1 MSIWISVDGAGNFGA
16 AAQWEQRPPS
26 VRKTFIR
33 SSRVMPGCP
42 ERQSQHLS
50 EFPDAATKSRC
61 AVPCTNR
68 AFMDDVEAS
77 GIGSEREADSPVCWK
92 QWKCEQEMERLE

>member
-1 MSIWISVDGAGNFGA
+1 
-16 AAQWEQRPPS
+16 
-26 VRKTFIR
+26 
-33 SSRVMPGCP
+33 MPGCP

-92 QWKCEQEMERLE
+92 QWKCEQEMERLEGVIVHFTARALRHLELEGPDQM

>member
-1 MSIWISVDGAGNFGA
+1 MFFRFGDL
-16 AAQWEQRPPS
+16 
-26 VRKTFIR
+26 
-33 SSRVMPGCP
+33 
-42 ERQSQHLS
+42 LS
-50 EFPDAATKSRC
+50 EKQIPQIAGSIEKGKQGMELLEHWNGGVCEKSRC